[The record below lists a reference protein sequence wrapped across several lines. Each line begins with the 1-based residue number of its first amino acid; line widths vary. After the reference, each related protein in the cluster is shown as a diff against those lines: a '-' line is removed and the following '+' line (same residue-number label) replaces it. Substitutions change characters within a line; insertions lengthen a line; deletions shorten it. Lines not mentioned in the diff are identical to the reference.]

1 MVPQFWYH
9 NFGTTILRLQF
20 WGYNLGTNTNFL
32 LQCPRCL
39 CLLKKDPDDGTSLCP
54 NGTNVKGLDAVLKL
68 GNRTPEEIRTIQNN
82 RKLINYGLY
91 LRSRMLCSSR
101 TGNLTF
107 VVPLKYLNLFFSH
120 ECYIPLRQVILVEF
134 VMHDDRNL
142 LIVKDGI
149 ENATRYKLSVE
160 KAFLTIRLCTMEPR
174 LRTKW
179 LSSIDSLSLTRNFQG
194 SKVVHFNIKE
204 NARTAR
210 YSSVFSYSVL
220 PAYLKIFFIS
230 ERAHTGDYQTN
241 KLSYTHHNVQS
252 ISIFKSGL
260 PHATNT
266 ITVDMDMRRNGFHHQ
281 YFYREYQKFY
291 GSTSFDV
298 TSEMFYDDLFCYCF
312 NLSPNPILNG
322 DKAIVNEP
330 QDRTL
335 SFVEGAV
342 LDVNLAFSVALPE
355 NTMVFFVG
363 FFDMVQSWDSNG
375 LPLT

>member
-1 MVPQFWYH
+1 M
-9 NFGTTILRLQF
+9 
-20 WGYNLGTNTNFL
+20 
-32 LQCPRCL
+32 
-39 CLLKKDPDDGTSLCP
+39 LKKDPGDGTSLCP
-54 NGTNVKGLDAVLKL
+54 NDFNVKTLAEINKL
-68 GNRTPEEIRTIQNN
+68 EDRTPAEIRAIQHN
-82 RKLINYGLY
+82 RKTINYGLY
-91 LRSRMLCSSR
+91 LRSRMLCSSK
-101 TGNLTF
+101 NESLTF
-107 VVPLKYLNLFFSH
+107 VVPMKHLNLFFSH
-120 ECYIPLRQVILVEF
+120 ECYIPLRQVITVEF

-142 LIVKDGI
+142 LIVKDGLA
-149 ENATRYKLSVE
+149 NDTRYKLSIA

-174 LRTKW
+174 LHTKW

-194 SKVVHFNIKE
+194 SKVVHFNIKKD
-204 NARTAR
+204 ARTAR
-210 YSSVFSYSVL
+210 YSSVFSYSAL

-241 KLSYTHHNVQS
+241 KLSYTNHNVQS

-266 ITVDMDMRRNGFHHQ
+266 ITVDMDMRKNGFHHQ

-291 GSTSFDV
+291 GNTSFDV

-322 DKAIVNEP
+322 DHGIVTEAD
-330 QDRTL
+330 DRIL

-342 LDVNLAFSVALPE
+342 LDVNIAFSEALPE

-363 FFDMVQSWDSNG
+363 YFDMVQSWDSNG
-375 LPLT
+375 MPLT